1 MAQLFENSSAWLHR
15 DQTPVQ
21 TYWFSRQCRYEI
33 HLSKDQV
40 RRGVLEIRAP
50 KDMDGIP
57 ASVAI
62 GYSRSVDAL
71 ELTFNSILLKTF
83 PSLEESTLQE
93 MRVAYFRYRASKSPL
108 LNSLVSHFAIGSLC
122 SSTIGML
129 VATALRH
136 RVDLAKAWNIIPDKA
151 KAAAKVM
158 RSILSVE
165 GDDSD
170 NRRLTE
176 LKELWENQEVYIEIS
191 SLASVLWSPLNNEF
205 KDWLRLRFIETIR
218 AGIEEAIRA
227 VLPEATD
234 SALTVEVVDK
244 DEITSVWILETDP
257 GGVGV
262 IERLLRAIS
271 SDPEQFERAF
281 EWSISFCPSEET
293 RTTIL
298 GTVRGA
304 RDSYSELRGVFNDV
318 RSSADYRTLEEA
330 RKSLISAMER
340 KDLPVSKRNITS
352 LMSKVLSPGSNV
364 ETERWLIGLSGL
376 RTRVV
381 NRIGTAIDARS
392 FAYWLTTVDR
402 TRNRMT
408 ETLRGIFNAEPDDTQ
423 IYQAF
428 MRLNF
433 EPCSD
438 SCPECLG
445 ISGEAQG
452 LSPSRRLVSL
462 WLGSN
467 SIHTIDVDFGANW
480 IAELL
485 LALRNHSRIRLCC
498 QADLRNQFAESLA
511 ILLTTEIDRGFHSS
525 ALRVVSVR
533 RRHGRWETDVEVDPW
548 EGH

>member
-1 MAQLFENSSAWLHR
+1 
-15 DQTPVQ
+15 
-21 TYWFSRQCRYEI
+21 
-33 HLSKDQV
+33 
-40 RRGVLEIRAP
+40 
-50 KDMDGIP
+50 
-57 ASVAI
+57 
-62 GYSRSVDAL
+62 
-71 ELTFNSILLKTF
+71 
-83 PSLEESTLQE
+83 
-93 MRVAYFRYRASKSPL
+93 
-108 LNSLVSHFAIGSLC
+108 
-122 SSTIGML
+122 
-129 VATALRH
+129 
-136 RVDLAKAWNIIPDKA
+136 
-151 KAAAKVM
+151 
-158 RSILSVE
+158 
-165 GDDSD
+165 
-170 NRRLTE
+170 
-176 LKELWENQEVYIEIS
+176 
-191 SLASVLWSPLNNEF
+191 
-205 KDWLRLRFIETIR
+205 
-218 AGIEEAIRA
+218 
-227 VLPEATD
+227 
-234 SALTVEVVDK
+234 
-244 DEITSVWILETDP
+244 
-257 GGVGV
+257 
-262 IERLLRAIS
+262 
-271 SDPEQFERAF
+271 
-281 EWSISFCPSEET
+281 
-293 RTTIL
+293 
-298 GTVRGA
+298 
-304 RDSYSELRGVFNDV
+304 
-318 RSSADYRTLEEA
+318 
-330 RKSLISAMER
+330 MER